1 MNLKITIKITFGRC
15 RRIKIKSSNLTHQV
29 LIIMRKIFWEWIN
42 QIKTSNWWRKT
53 STQLWIRK
61 FLWTKLGK
69 KPPQTST
76 GMSRPKNIWKIRALL
91 ILRMFRRCQT
101 KKKKLLLLMLFRW
114 RLKICQSKFQKE
126 RMSKTI
132 IHLGLARPLNFR
144 KCWELCGFKSI
155 RMLTM

>member
-29 LIIMRKIFWEWIN
+29 PIIMRKIFWEWIN
-42 QIKTSNWWRKT
+42 RTKTSNWWRKT

-61 FLWTKLGK
+61 FLWKKLGK

-76 GMSRPKNIWKIRALL
+76 GMSRPKNIWKRRALL
-91 ILRMFRRCQT
+91 LLRRFRRYQT
-101 KKKKLLLLMLFRW
+101 KKKKMLLPMLFKW
-114 RLKICQSKFQKE
+114 RQKICQSKFQKE

-144 KCWELCGFKSI
+144 KCWEQCGFKSI
-155 RMLTM
+155 RMLIM